1 MFTPHA
7 HCIGRAVDLDPSES
21 GTSLGDAELMQATL
35 WLMGFDQPFVA
46 PASSLLCRFIRHHG
60 VAGLLQLDRVQAL
73 APAYRA
79 ALLAERQR
87 IVMRALALGAGL
99 KSLVTAFTAQG
110 LQPLAL
116 KGPALAL
123 QAYGTL
129 AARGG
134 VDLDVLLEAEQ
145 WPVALEVL
153 QSLGYHIAPGQ
164 SWPLPAATHELVLTH
179 AQHQPRVELHRRLLR
194 HQHLL
199 RDPKRMTQVVDLHGT
214 DVTCLAPAYAL
225 PYLIAHANQHCF
237 RRLIWL
243 MDIYTLLQHAD
254 LDFEVLAG
262 QVKRSGTCAMLDTC
276 LSLLAR
282 LFGFEVPAPL
292 QQVRRPSRASRE
304 MVELALEA
312 LRKSLS
318 DDEVA
323 KRQGLFARVRLD
335 IALQDRLTA
344 RWQALT
350 GWLSPTAK
358 DSQWLLLPRGLAFLY
373 PLVRLFRLALRQRGH

>member
-1 MFTPHA
+1 MFTPHT
-7 HCIGRAVDLDPSES
+7 HCIERAVDPSEAGAS
-21 GTSLGDAELMQATL
+21 PGDADLMQATL
-35 WLMGFDQPFVA
+35 WLMGFDQPFGVPA
-46 PASSLLCRFIRHHG
+46 PPALCQFIRHHG

-73 APAYRA
+73 DLAYGKL
-79 ALLAERQR
+79 LLAERQR
-87 IVMRALALGAGL
+87 LVMRALALGAGL
-99 KSLVTAFTAQG
+99 KRLVTAFTAEG
-110 LQPLAL
+110 LRPLAL

-123 QAYGTL
+123 QAYGSL
-129 AARGG
+129 GARGG

-145 WPVALEVL
+145 WPVALKVL
-153 QSLGYHIAPGQ
+153 QSLGYRITPGQ
-164 SWPLPAATHELVLTH
+164 PWPLPAAIHELVLTH
-179 AQHQPRVELHRRLLR
+179 AEHQPRVELHRRLLR

-199 RDPKRMTQVVDLHGT
+199 RDPQRMTQVVDLHGT

-243 MDIYTLLQHAD
+243 MDIHVLLQHAD
-254 LDFEVLAG
+254 LDLELLAS

-276 LSLLAR
+276 LSLLTL
-282 LFGFEVPAPL
+282 LFGLQVPALL

-304 MVELALEA
+304 MVELALDA
-312 LRKSLS
+312 LRRSLS
-318 DDEVA
+318 DDDVA

-335 IALQDRLTA
+335 IALQDRLPA

>member
-1 MFTPHA
+1 MSTPHA
-7 HCIGRAVDLDPSES
+7 LCIERVVDPNE
-21 GTSLGDAELMQATL
+21 GDVSPGGAELMQATL

-46 PASSLLCRFIRHHG
+46 PALPALCQFIRHHG

-73 APAYRA
+73 APVYA
-79 ALLAERQR
+79 APLLVERQR

-99 KSLVTAFTAQG
+99 KRLVSAFAAQG
-110 LQPLAL
+110 LRPLAL

-134 VDLDVLLEAEQ
+134 VDLDVLLEAGQ
-145 WPVALEVL
+145 WPEALEVL
-153 QSLGYHIAPGQ
+153 RALGYRIAPGQ
-164 SWPLPAATHELVLTH
+164 PWPLPAATHELVLTH
-179 AQHQPRVELHRRLLR
+179 AEHQPRVELHRRLLR

-199 RDPKRMTQVVDLHGT
+199 RAPQRMTQSVDLHGT

-243 MDIYTLLQHAD
+243 MDIHALLQHAD
-254 LDFEVLAG
+254 LDLELLAS
-262 QVKRSGTCAMLDTC
+262 QVKLSGTCAMLDTC
-276 LSLLAR
+276 LSLLTR
-282 LFGFEVPAPL
+282 LFGYEVPAPL
-292 QQVRRPSRASRE
+292 QQVRRSCRASRE

-312 LRKSLS
+312 LNRSLS

-323 KRQGLFARVRLD
+323 NRQGLFARVRLD
-335 IALQDRLTA
+335 IALQDTLSA
-344 RWQALT
+344 RWQALA